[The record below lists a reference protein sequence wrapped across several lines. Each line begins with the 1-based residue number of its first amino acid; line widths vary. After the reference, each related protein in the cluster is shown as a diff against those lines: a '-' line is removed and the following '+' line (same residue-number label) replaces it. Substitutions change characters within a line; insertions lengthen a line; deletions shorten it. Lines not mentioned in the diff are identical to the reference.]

1 MEIRHLL
8 KELKYIIG
16 QVRIPVSYNSSIQWI
31 TSPFID
37 QDIIV
42 YDLCHAFNG
51 NFVIVSLD
59 DQQYWED
66 VKDSTFVRNTDSF
79 ERSISLYSREIGE
92 VTPDLKMISTKKRPT
107 GQIVKIIER
116 SPVKLLSRLFVNP
129 NIPDVD
135 IHNYRI
141 PESLFKKAT
150 DNQYIA
156 FKPVDERYPHVYIER
171 KGIDRGFMNC
181 VTDHYLEIELDTR
194 WPKNQKHPGGKIQ
207 GILGKIGD
215 ICAEHIV
222 ILNNLGLPLK
232 CPEDVIIEPAVF
244 EGLKPYDESRVPGAK
259 AFIQDDGVIRH
270 DVRDL
275 DGMIS
280 IDPETAKDLD
290 DALSVRKLD
299 DGNILIGVHIADVS
313 HFVKPETDIDH
324 EAMKRQTSV
333 YLIGNCIPMLPKI
346 LSEKLCSLNPG
357 ETKYTFSCYWTVDY
371 DRTMNEKK
379 LITIGEPFFAK
390 TINRS
395 ICRLSYSQAFDIMN
409 SKDNDA
415 SWTGLVAIENKNRV
429 RESLDILKNVHRCIR
444 ASRPLWVDLSRE
456 GSGLRFFV
464 DEMGKI
470 NRIDSYPITEANK
483 MIETFM
489 VEANI
494 EAGRQ
499 QIRKNSV
506 LRNHTGFNDR
516 RAKNLEK
523 LLSEI
528 GIDVSL
534 KTKRSFV
541 ESLARLAPNIR
552 QKVTSVATYALDSAK
567 YMVLSDD
574 EMDTSH
580 HGLDIPIYTHF
591 TSPIR
596 RYVDILVHRNLEY
609 LCKEEID
616 DVDID
621 DANIDDANINDV
633 DIDDDIESIIVLA
646 NEQKSK
652 AKKASRLSQ
661 VLHLNMYL
669 KSLPTPIRT
678 TGIIANYQVRGKYL
692 VIQLSVDDIQISM
705 DDILIPIYD
714 SGTKSKQPNIEYA
727 KVDNSKIFIYWKNS
741 SVTEV
746 KILSTFSIEI
756 SYCCSCPPTTKVILL
771 N

>member
-1 MEIRHLL
+1 MEIRNLL

-16 QVRIPVSYNSSIQWI
+16 QVRIPASYNSGIQWI
-31 TSPFID
+31 SSPFIS

-42 YDLCHAFNG
+42 NDLCHALNG

-59 DQQYWED
+59 KQQYWED
-66 VKDSTFVRNTDSF
+66 VKDNTFVRNTDSF
-79 ERSISLYSREIGE
+79 EHSVLLYSREIGE
-92 VTPDLKMISTKKRPT
+92 ESPELRMISTKKRPT

-116 SPVKLLSRLFVNP
+116 SPVKLLSRLFVNST
-129 NIPDVD
+129 IPDVD
-135 IHNYRI
+135 IHDYRI
-141 PESLFKKAT
+141 PESSFQKAI
-150 DNQYIA
+150 DNQYVA
-156 FKPVDERYPHVYIER
+156 FKPVDERYPQVFIEKKTINR
-171 KGIDRGFMNC
+171 DFVK
-181 VTDHYLEIELDTR
+181 YLPDYYVEIELDTK
-194 WPKNQKHPGGKIQ
+194 WPKKQKHPGGIIKK
-207 GILGKIGD
+207 ILGKIGD
-215 ICAEHIV
+215 ICTEHIV
-222 ILNNLGLPLK
+222 ILNNLDLRLT
-232 CPEDVIIEPAVF
+232 CPEDVIIEPPKF
-244 EGLKPYDESRVPGAK
+244 DGLEPYDKSRIPGAK
-259 AFIQDDGVIRH
+259 AYIQDDGVIRH
-270 DVRDL
+270 DVREL
-275 DGMIS
+275 DEMIS

-299 DGNILIGVHIADVS
+299 NGNIFIGVHIADVS
-313 HFVKPETDIDH
+313 HFVKPETNIDH

-371 DRTMNEKK
+371 QRSLNEKK
-379 LITIGEPFFAK
+379 LITVNEPFFAK

-409 SKDNDA
+409 SKDNEA
-415 SWTGLVAIENKNRV
+415 SWSGLVHGVDKTKIK
-429 RESLDILKNVHRCIR
+429 ESLDILKNIHRCIR
-444 ASRPLWVDLSRE
+444 TSRPFWVDLSRE
-456 GSGLRFFV
+456 GSGLRFFA

-470 NRIDSYPITEANK
+470 DRIDSYPITEANK

-489 VEANI
+489 VEANM

-499 QIRKNSV
+499 QIQKNSV

-523 LLSEI
+523 LLTDAGVNI
-528 GIDVSL
+528 SL
-534 KTKRSFV
+534 KTKKSFV
-541 ESLARLAPNIR
+541 ESLMSLEPDIR

-567 YMVLSDD
+567 YLVFNNESD
-574 EMDTSH
+574 TLH

-609 LCKEEID
+609 LCKENHE
-616 DVDID
+616 V
-621 DANIDDANINDV
+621 INNET
-633 DIDDDIESIIVLA
+633 DIEDIIVLA

-652 AKKASRLSQ
+652 AKKASHLSQ

-669 KSLPTPIRT
+669 KSLPSPIKT
-678 TGIIANYQVRGKYL
+678 IGIVANFQVRGKY
-692 VIQLSVDDIQISM
+692 VIIQLSIDDVHISM
-705 DDILIPIYD
+705 DDIFIPIQ
-714 SGTKSKQPNIEYA
+714 GNNTKSKQSNIEYA
-727 KVDNSKIFIYWKNS
+727 KVDNSKIFIYWKNTS
-741 SVTEV
+741 ITEL

-756 SYCCSCPPTTKVILL
+756 CYCCSCPPTTKVILL